1 MADTLLCERDGDI
14 ARVTLTTR
22 TMAPAFFDDLGR
34 VMADLAGDASLR
46 AVVLRGSERCFSY
59 GLDLPATFREHG
71 AIFSGGG
78 LAGPRTE
85 LLRLIRRWQA
95 SITAIAEL
103 PVPVI
108 AAVHSHCIGGGL
120 DVISAC
126 DVRLATADASFS
138 LREARVAIVADLG
151 SLQRLPGI
159 IGQGHTRQMA
169 YTAGDIDA
177 ARAQA
182 IGLVND
188 VYADREALDAAAMAL
203 AREIASNAP
212 LTVRGIKEV
221 LNYGDGRPARDGLE
235 YVAAWNSAFLQ
246 SEDLAEAVSAFLGK
260 REPVYKGR

>member
-1 MADTLLCERDGDI
+1 MAETLLCERDGDV
-14 ARVTLTTR
+14 ARVTMTTR

-34 VMADLAGDASLR
+34 VMLELAGDASLR

-85 LLRLIRRWQA
+85 LLKLIRRWQA

-108 AAVHSHCIGGGL
+108 AAVHGHCIGGGL
-120 DVISAC
+120 DVVSAC
-126 DVRLATADASFS
+126 DVRLASADATFS

-159 IGQGHTRQMA
+159 VGQGHTRQMA
-169 YTAGDIDA
+169 YTGGDISA
-177 ARAQA
+177 ERAQA

-203 AREIASNAP
+203 AHDIAKNPP

-221 LNYGDGRPARDGLE
+221 LGYGDGRPVRDGLE

-246 SEDLAEAVSAFLGK
+246 SEDLAEAVSAFLSK
-260 REPVYKGR
+260 REPAYKGR

>member
-1 MADTLLCERDGDI
+1 MVETMAVERVGEV
-14 ARVTLTTR
+14 ARVSMVAR
-22 TMAPAFFDDLGR
+22 TMAPVFFDDLAR
-34 VMADLAGDASLR
+34 VMAELAGDGSLR

-71 AIFSGGG
+71 AIFSGAG

-85 LLRLIRRWQA
+85 LLKLIRRWQA
-95 SITAIAEL
+95 AITAIADL

-108 AAVHSHCIGGGL
+108 AAVHGHCIGGGL

-126 DVRLATADASFS
+126 DVRLASADATFS

-159 IGQGHTRQMA
+159 IGQGHTRQLA

-177 ARAQA
+177 ERARA

-203 AREIASNAP
+203 AGEIAGNPP
-212 LTVRGIKEV
+212 LVVRGIKEV
-221 LNYGDGRPARDGLE
+221 LGFGEGRPVRDGLE
-235 YVAAWNSAFLQ
+235 YVAAWNAAFLQ
-246 SEDLAEAVSAFLGK
+246 SEDLAEAVSAFLTK
-260 REPVYKGR
+260 RPPVYRGR